1 MRSRLV
7 LLTVAVTAMVVVAF
21 SLPLALL
28 VRDLAADRA
37 VTDAEREGNALAR
50 TLTVVGL
57 VDDATIEALVLGVG
71 DDLELAVV
79 TADGAVIGDSFE
91 LSAAAVE
98 SFEGRSLL
106 VEENGGVAAYTPV
119 VGLQQPTSIRSW
131 VGPSRLRRNA
141 AVSWTVIVA
150 LGFLLIGLAALL
162 ADRLGRTL
170 VHPVKALAS
179 AAELMAQGDLEVAV
193 DPAGPAELVAVGRA
207 FNRLASGMRRL
218 LVAERESVADISHRL
233 RTPLTALR
241 LNAEAL
247 ERSEIV
253 MADIER
259 VEMTVDA
266 IIEDARRPIRDAVEQ
281 PADLVEA
288 VVARVS
294 FWEPLAIDQQ
304 RELVVEVPGAAV
316 LVAATDQDV
325 VSVVDAL
332 FENAVAHTAE
342 GSSLSVEVFV
352 DGRLVVADRG
362 LGFVD
367 QGLVSRGVSGAG
379 GTGLGLDIVRRTA
392 EASGGSLAIRSRQGG
407 GSLITVTFGLAA
419 GEAVDR
425 G

>member
-79 TADGAVIGDSFE
+79 TADGVVIGDSFE

-131 VGPSRLRRNA
+131 VGPSRLRRNV

-207 FNRLASGMRRL
+207 FNGLASGMRRL

-367 QGLVSRGVSGAG
+367 QGLVSRGVSGAD
-379 GTGLGLDIVRRTA
+379 GTGLGLEIVRRTA
-392 EASGGSLAIRSRQGG
+392 EAAGGSLAIRSRQGG